1 MKPRMQK
8 LLSKLALMALLGW
21 SQMVSA
27 QDLVTVYSLALEN
40 DAELQIAESDYL
52 AAIQAVPFARSANK
66 PQISLSAS
74 AAASEIDDSER
85 DDSSETST
93 GYSLN
98 LTQSLYDNVVSGN
111 INAAEATSAAQ
122 LARVQAARQGLILRV
137 AQTYFSILA
146 AQDNV
151 DFTYAERTA
160 IARQLE
166 QAEKRFEV
174 GLIAITDVH
183 EAQARF
189 DTSDAQA
196 ILAENI
202 LENAYQSLVV
212 ITGVDYIRDLARLGD
227 EIKLEVP
234 RESDSAV
241 WVKLALEFNR
251 DLIAAQQNLNAA
263 RFERQKN
270 ARLRYPTLDLVARY
284 SDTDFNTDDE
294 FRDDSR
300 RKDLTV
306 GIELEVPLYTGGRIS
321 SEQARSE
328 SAYASAQNSLLLQN
342 RLAIQQARTA
352 YLNVISGISSVKA
365 FKQAL
370 ASTNIALEA
379 TQAGF
384 EVGTRTSVDV
394 LISIRETF
402 RAQLEYAGSR
412 YEFLLNNLRL
422 RQAAGI
428 LQEDDLAEINRWL
441 IKQ

>member
-1 MKPRMQK
+1 MKSRMQK

-21 SQMVSA
+21 SQVISA
-27 QDLVTVYSLALEN
+27 QDLVAVYSLALEN
-40 DAELQIAESDYL
+40 DAELQIAEFDYL

-66 PQISLSAS
+66 PQISLNAN

-85 DDSSETST
+85 DDSSETNT

-98 LTQSLYDNVVSGN
+98 LTQSLYDNVVTGN

-122 LARVQAARQGLILRV
+122 LARVQAARQSLVLRV
-137 AQTYFSILA
+137 AQTYFGILA

-202 LENAYQSLVV
+202 LDNAYQALVV
-212 ITGVDYIRDLARLGD
+212 ITGDDSIKSLSRLGD
-227 EIKLEVP
+227 ELKLEVP
-234 RESDSAV
+234 QPSGTEA

-251 DLIAAQQNLNAA
+251 DLLAAQQNLNAA
-263 RFERQKN
+263 RFEREKN
-270 ARLRYPTLDLVARY
+270 ARLRYPTLDFVARY
-284 SDTDFNTDDE
+284 ADSDFNTDDD
-294 FRDDSR
+294 FRDNSR

-306 GIELEVPLYTGGRIS
+306 GLELEVPLYTGGRIG
-321 SEQARSE
+321 SEQARAE
-328 SAYASAQNSLLLQN
+328 SAYASAQNTVLLQN
-342 RLAIQQARTA
+342 RLATQQARTA
-352 YLNVISGISSVKA
+352 YLDVLSGISSVKA

-370 ASTNIALEA
+370 TSTNIALEA

-394 LISIRETF
+394 LISVRETF

-412 YEFLLNNLRL
+412 YQFLINNLKL
-422 RQAAGI
+422 RQSAGI
-428 LQEDDLAEINRWL
+428 LQVDDLVEINRWL
-441 IKQ
+441 VKQ

>member
-8 LLSKLALMALLGW
+8 LLSILALMALLGW
-21 SQMVSA
+21 SQIVSA
-27 QDLVTVYSLALEN
+27 QNLVEIYSLALEN

-66 PQISLSAS
+66 PQISLNAS
-74 AAASEIDDSER
+74 AAASEIDDSENDR
-85 DDSSETST
+85 NSENST

-98 LTQSLYDNVVSGN
+98 LTQSLYDNVVTGN
-111 INAAEATSAAQ
+111 INAAEANSAAQ
-122 LARVQAARQGLILRV
+122 LARVQAARQNLILRV
-137 AQTYFSILA
+137 AQTYFGILA

-151 DFTYAERTA
+151 DFTYAERKA

-202 LENAYQSLVV
+202 LDNAYQALVV
-212 ITGVDYIRDLARLGD
+212 ITGDDSIENLSRLG
-227 EIKLEVP
+227 EELKLEIP
-234 RESDSAV
+234 QPGGADA

-251 DLIAAQQNLNAA
+251 DLLAALQNLNAA
-263 RFERQKN
+263 RFEREKN
-270 ARLRYPTLDLVARY
+270 ARLGYPTLDLVARY
-284 SDTDFNTDDE
+284 SDTDFNTDDD

-321 SEQARSE
+321 SEQARAE
-328 SAYASAQNSLLLQN
+328 SAYASAQNTVLLQN
-342 RLAIQQARTA
+342 RLATQQARTA
-352 YLNVISGISSVKA
+352 YLDVISGISSVKA

-394 LISIRETF
+394 LISVRETF

-412 YEFLLNNLRL
+412 YQFLIDNLKL
-422 RQAAGI
+422 RQSAGI
-428 LQEDDLAEINRWL
+428 LQIDDLVEINRWL
-441 IKQ
+441 VKQ